1 MATLLLR
8 LAAPLQAWGSDSK
21 FETRKTDREPT
32 KSGVVGLLAAALG
45 LRRDD
50 TEGLARLNG
59 LRFAVRADQE
69 GSLLVDFHTAK
80 SRDTSYVTYR
90 HYLQDAVFLAGL
102 ESGDEALLRE
112 LEAALRHPVYPLY
125 LGRRSCPP
133 TLPLCL
139 GIRQG
144 SLLDVL
150 RTEPMQ
156 GRKPE
161 TGKLRIVADADPA
174 DPAAVPRQDLPM
186 SFSPVHRQYGF
197 RPVREWRLERPEM
210 PEPTELDP
218 TRRSTMIALTSPQ
231 KFHGAVENSFSGER
245 RRRLWRLD
253 SLNGKLY
260 LLLLSEEL
268 PDLTGLCA
276 QFGTGAAP
284 ETRRYEPLLER
295 VTPGS
300 CWQFRLTANPTRTR
314 KDPADP
320 LARGALKPCYLE
332 AEQEQWLLEQAGKH
346 GFALTEGAFQVTR
359 KQTCHFRKNGKRPV
373 TLLAVT
379 YEGILQVT
387 DPEAFR
393 EMLCQGI
400 GRGKAYGLGLM
411 TILHGGSS
419 HG

>member
-156 GRKPE
+156 GRKRE
-161 TGKLRIVADADPA
+161 
-174 DPAAVPRQDLPM
+174 AA
-186 SFSPVHRQYGF
+186 HRG
-197 RPVREWRLERPEM
+197 
-210 PEPTELDP
+210 
-218 TRRSTMIALTSPQ
+218 
-231 KFHGAVENSFSGER
+231 R
-245 RRRLWRLD
+245 RRPGRLCGSAPAGSAGVLQPGAPAVRVPPGAGMAAGPAG
-253 SLNGKLY
+253 N
-260 LLLLSEEL
+260 
-268 PDLTGLCA
+268 A
-276 QFGTGAAP
+276 GTDGA
-284 ETRRYEPLLER
+284 
-295 VTPGS
+295 
-300 CWQFRLTANPTRTR
+300 
-314 KDPADP
+314 
-320 LARGALKPCYLE
+320 
-332 AEQEQWLLEQAGKH
+332 
-346 GFALTEGAFQVTR
+346 
-359 KQTCHFRKNGKRPV
+359 RP
-373 TLLAVT
+373 
-379 YEGILQVT
+379 
-387 DPEAFR
+387 
-393 EMLCQGI
+393 
-400 GRGKAYGLGLM
+400 
-411 TILHGGSS
+411 HGGIAELR
-419 HG
+419 

>member
-8 LAAPLQAWGSDSK
+8 LAAPLQSWGSDSK

-102 ESGDEALLRE
+102 ESEDEALLWE

-161 TGKLRIVADADPA
+161 TGKLRRPGRPCGSAPAGSADVLQPGAPTVRAPPGAGMAAGPA
-174 DPAAVPRQDLPM
+174 GNAGTDGA
-186 SFSPVHRQYGF
+186 
-197 RPVREWRLERPEM
+197 RP
-210 PEPTELDP
+210 
-218 TRRSTMIALTSPQ
+218 
-231 KFHGAVENSFSGER
+231 
-245 RRRLWRLD
+245 
-253 SLNGKLY
+253 
-260 LLLLSEEL
+260 
-268 PDLTGLCA
+268 
-276 QFGTGAAP
+276 
-284 ETRRYEPLLER
+284 
-295 VTPGS
+295 
-300 CWQFRLTANPTRTR
+300 
-314 KDPADP
+314 
-320 LARGALKPCYLE
+320 
-332 AEQEQWLLEQAGKH
+332 
-346 GFALTEGAFQVTR
+346 
-359 KQTCHFRKNGKRPV
+359 
-373 TLLAVT
+373 
-379 YEGILQVT
+379 
-387 DPEAFR
+387 
-393 EMLCQGI
+393 
-400 GRGKAYGLGLM
+400 
-411 TILHGGSS
+411 HGGIAELR
-419 HG
+419 

>member
-8 LAAPLQAWGSDSK
+8 LAAPLQSWGSDSK

-59 LRFAVRADQE
+59 LHFAVRADRE

-102 ESGDEALLRE
+102 ESEDEALLRE

-139 GIRQG
+139 GLRAG
-144 SLLDVL
+144 KLLDTL
-150 RTEPMQ
+150 RAEPLLVKQRNGAPLRMQ

-174 DPAAVPRQDLPM
+174 DPAAVPRQDLPV

-197 RPVREWRLERPEM
+197 RPVREWRLDRPEM
-210 PEPTELDP
+210 PEPTEHDP
-218 TRRSTMIALTSPQ
+218 MA
-231 KFHGAVENSFSGER
+231 
-245 RRRLWRLD
+245 
-253 SLNGKLY
+253 
-260 LLLLSEEL
+260 EL
-268 PDLTGLCA
+268 
-276 QFGTGAAP
+276 Q
-284 ETRRYEPLLER
+284 
-295 VTPGS
+295 
-300 CWQFRLTANPTRTR
+300 N
-314 KDPADP
+314 
-320 LARGALKPCYLE
+320 
-332 AEQEQWLLEQAGKH
+332 
-346 GFALTEGAFQVTR
+346 
-359 KQTCHFRKNGKRPV
+359 
-373 TLLAVT
+373 
-379 YEGILQVT
+379 
-387 DPEAFR
+387 
-393 EMLCQGI
+393 
-400 GRGKAYGLGLM
+400 
-411 TILHGGSS
+411 
-419 HG
+419 

>member
-1 MATLLLR
+1 MYL
-8 LAAPLQAWGSDSK
+8 S
-21 FETRKTDREPT
+21 
-32 KSGVVGLLAAALG
+32 
-45 LRRDD
+45 
-50 TEGLARLNG
+50 
-59 LRFAVRADQE
+59 RA
-69 GSLLVDFHTAK
+69 
-80 SRDTSYVTYR
+80 
-90 HYLQDAVFLAGL
+90 
-102 ESGDEALLRE
+102 
-112 LEAALRHPVYPLY
+112 
-125 LGRRSCPP
+125 
-133 TLPLCL
+133 
-139 GIRQG
+139 
-144 SLLDVL
+144 
-150 RTEPMQ
+150 
-156 GRKPE
+156 
-161 TGKLRIVADADPA
+161 
-174 DPAAVPRQDLPM
+174 
-186 SFSPVHRQYGF
+186 
-197 RPVREWRLERPEM
+197 
-210 PEPTELDP
+210 ELDP

-260 LLLLSEEL
+260 LLLLSEAL

-284 ETRRYEPLLER
+284 EMRRYEPLL
-295 VTPGS
+295 
-300 CWQFRLTANPTRTR
+300 ANPTRTR

-346 GFALTEGAFQVTR
+346 GFALTEGTFQVTR

>member
-102 ESGDEALLRE
+102 ESEDEALLRE

-144 SLLDVL
+144 SLLDIL
-150 RTEPMQ
+150 RTEPHA
-156 GRKPE
+156 GTK
-161 TGKLRIVADADPA
+161 TGNRE
-174 DPAAVPRQDLPM
+174 AA
-186 SFSPVHRQYGF
+186 HRG
-197 RPVREWRLERPEM
+197 
-210 PEPTELDP
+210 
-218 TRRSTMIALTSPQ
+218 
-231 KFHGAVENSFSGER
+231 R
-245 RRRLWRLD
+245 RRPGRPCSSAPAGSAGVLQPGAPAVRVPPGAGMAAGPAG
-253 SLNGKLY
+253 N
-260 LLLLSEEL
+260 
-268 PDLTGLCA
+268 A
-276 QFGTGAAP
+276 GTDGA
-284 ETRRYEPLLER
+284 
-295 VTPGS
+295 
-300 CWQFRLTANPTRTR
+300 
-314 KDPADP
+314 
-320 LARGALKPCYLE
+320 
-332 AEQEQWLLEQAGKH
+332 
-346 GFALTEGAFQVTR
+346 
-359 KQTCHFRKNGKRPV
+359 RP
-373 TLLAVT
+373 
-379 YEGILQVT
+379 
-387 DPEAFR
+387 
-393 EMLCQGI
+393 
-400 GRGKAYGLGLM
+400 
-411 TILHGGSS
+411 HGGIAELR
-419 HG
+419 

>member
-8 LAAPLQAWGSDSK
+8 LAAPLQSWGSDSK

-102 ESGDEALLRE
+102 ESEDEALLRE

-174 DPAAVPRQDLPM
+174 DPAAVPRQDLPV
-186 SFSPVHRQYGF
+186 SSARCTGSTGS
-197 RPVREWRLERPEM
+197 VRCGNGGWTGRKCRN
-210 PEPTELDP
+210 
-218 TRRSTMIALTSPQ
+218 RRSTTP
-231 KFHGAVENSFSGER
+231 
-245 RRRLWRLD
+245 WRNCRIEVRCNVFV
-253 SLNGKLY
+253 SH
-260 LLLLSEEL
+260 
-268 PDLTGLCA
+268 
-276 QFGTGAAP
+276 
-284 ETRRYEPLLER
+284 
-295 VTPGS
+295 
-300 CWQFRLTANPTRTR
+300 RT
-314 KDPADP
+314 
-320 LARGALKPCYLE
+320 
-332 AEQEQWLLEQAGKH
+332 
-346 GFALTEGAFQVTR
+346 
-359 KQTCHFRKNGKRPV
+359 
-373 TLLAVT
+373 
-379 YEGILQVT
+379 
-387 DPEAFR
+387 
-393 EMLCQGI
+393 
-400 GRGKAYGLGLM
+400 
-411 TILHGGSS
+411 
-419 HG
+419 

>member
-8 LAAPLQAWGSDSK
+8 LAAPLQSWGSDSK

-102 ESGDEALLRE
+102 ESGDKALLRE

-174 DPAAVPRQDLPM
+174 GPCSSAPAGSAGVLQPGAPTVRVPPGAGMAAGPAGNAGTD
-186 SFSPVHRQYGF
+186 GA
-197 RPVREWRLERPEM
+197 RP
-210 PEPTELDP
+210 
-218 TRRSTMIALTSPQ
+218 
-231 KFHGAVENSFSGER
+231 
-245 RRRLWRLD
+245 
-253 SLNGKLY
+253 
-260 LLLLSEEL
+260 
-268 PDLTGLCA
+268 
-276 QFGTGAAP
+276 
-284 ETRRYEPLLER
+284 
-295 VTPGS
+295 
-300 CWQFRLTANPTRTR
+300 
-314 KDPADP
+314 
-320 LARGALKPCYLE
+320 
-332 AEQEQWLLEQAGKH
+332 
-346 GFALTEGAFQVTR
+346 
-359 KQTCHFRKNGKRPV
+359 
-373 TLLAVT
+373 
-379 YEGILQVT
+379 
-387 DPEAFR
+387 
-393 EMLCQGI
+393 
-400 GRGKAYGLGLM
+400 
-411 TILHGGSS
+411 HGGIAELR
-419 HG
+419 